1 MTEHLRAPVVAV
13 LAAIVATLLL
23 MPTHLTA
30 QTCEDQCDSDSCVL
44 YCVEGIVHC
53 AWEDEHYA
61 NWASGGEGNASY
73 GAGAHT
79 GGQACYP
86 GSCDV
91 EHPPCSGGNGPD
103 GTGDLTLTS
112 LLDELE
118 SLRDVGDSERIL
130 MLAREH
136 PEAIYL
142 HAERGAVQVRD
153 CARRTVAHLALPDG
167 IGLPVGD

>member
-1 MTEHLRAPVVAV
+1 MTEHLRAPIVAA
-13 LAAIVATLLL
+13 LAAIVAALLL
-23 MPTHLTA
+23 MPTHLNA
-30 QTCEDQCDSDSCVL
+30 QSCEAQCDSDSCVL
-44 YCVEGIVHC
+44 FCEDDPVFCGEGN
-53 AWEDEHYA
+53 HYA
-61 NWASGGEGNASY
+61 NWTGGYEGTASY
-73 GAGAHT
+73 GAGAHS
-79 GGQACYP
+79 GAEPCYL
-86 GSCDV
+86 GSC
-91 EHPPCSGGNGPD
+91 ELQHPPCSGGNGPD
-103 GTGDLTLTS
+103 GTGDLTLAS

-118 SLRDVGDSERIL
+118 SLRDSGDSERIL